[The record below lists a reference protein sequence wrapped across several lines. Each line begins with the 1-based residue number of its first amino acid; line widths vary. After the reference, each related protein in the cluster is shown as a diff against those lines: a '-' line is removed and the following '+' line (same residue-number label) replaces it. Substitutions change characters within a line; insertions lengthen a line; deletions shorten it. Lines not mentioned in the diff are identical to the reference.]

1 MTAAPLRVKIKLKR
15 GGEVILSL
23 TEWVNEVYIT
33 DMPERKREAV
43 NCDGCAR
50 VLLRPFEIASLRLV
64 KKQEKA
70 QK

>member
-1 MTAAPLRVKIKLKR
+1 MV
-15 GGEVILSL
+15 LSL
-23 TEWVNEVYIT
+23 PEWVNEVYIT

-43 NCDGCAR
+43 NCVGCAR
-50 VLLRPFEIASLRLV
+50 VLLRPFEIASLRLI